1 MVRNISKAMVA
12 LGKQKEKKMKK
23 LILLVS
29 IAVAMFSQAASVSWA
44 SGVAIKGPSDAY
56 MAAGAIKMYVFEFA
70 SQAAYDAADIA
81 SLDVTKATL
90 SGATTKSTTGIT
102 LVDSTTYSAGNTI
115 YSAVVFT
122 ATDSGKDYYMGAK
135 FTDTVDDLGSDVGFG
150 SLKSKVGS
158 WTARGGST
166 DIPEPTSGI
175 LLLVG
180 GAMLALRRK
189 RA

>member
-1 MVRNISKAMVA
+1 MVA

-23 LILLVS
+23 LVLLAS
-29 IAVAMFSQAASVSWA
+29 IAVAAMTQAANVQWG
-44 SGVAIKGPSDAY
+44 SGSLIKGPSDAY
-56 MAAGAIKMYVFEFA
+56 MAAGDIKMYVFEFA

-90 SGATTKSTTGIT
+90 SGATTNSTTGIT
-102 LVDSTTYSAGNTI
+102 LVDSTTYGANDTI

-135 FTDTVDDLGSDVGFG
+135 FTDKVDALGGAVNFG

-166 DIPEPTSGI
+166 DIPEPTSAL

-180 GAMLALRRK
+180 GSMLALRRK

>member
-1 MVRNISKAMVA
+1 
-12 LGKQKEKKMKK
+12 MKK
-23 LILLVS
+23 LVLLAS
-29 IAVAMFSQAASVSWA
+29 IAVAAISQAAQVSWA
-44 SGVAIKGPSDAY
+44 SGAGIKGPSDAY
-56 MAAGAIKMYVFEFA
+56 MDAGAIKMYVFEFA

-102 LVDSTTYSAGNTI
+102 LVDSTTYGASDYI

-122 ATDSGKDYYMGAK
+122 ATDGGKDYYRGAK
-135 FTDTVDDLGSDVGFG
+135 LAVTQIDALGSDSNFTG
-150 SLKSKVGS
+150 LKTEGS
-158 WTARGGST
+158 WTLRGGSS
-166 DIPEPTSGI
+166 DIPEPTSAL

-180 GAMLALRRK
+180 GSMLALRRK

>member
-1 MVRNISKAMVA
+1 
-12 LGKQKEKKMKK
+12 MKK
-23 LILLVS
+23 LVLLAS
-29 IAVAMFSQAASVSWA
+29 ITVAMFSQAAQVSWA
-44 SGVAIKGPSDAY
+44 SGAGIKGPGGSY
-56 MAAGAIKMYVFEFA
+56 MDAGAIKMYVFEFA

-81 SLDVTKATL
+81 SLDVTKAAL

-102 LVDSTTYSAGNTI
+102 LVDSTTYSASDYI

-122 ATDSGKDYYMGAK
+122 VTEGGKDYYMGAK
-135 FTDTVDDLGSDVGFG
+135 FTDQVDALDGAVNFA

-158 WTARGGST
+158 WTASGGS

-180 GAMLALRRK
+180 SAMLELRRK

>member
-1 MVRNISKAMVA
+1 MVV

-23 LILLVS
+23 LVLLAS
-29 IAVAMFSQAASVSWA
+29 IAVAAISQAAQVSWA
-44 SGVAIKGPSDAY
+44 SGAGIKGPSDAY
-56 MAAGAIKMYVFEFA
+56 MDAGAIKMYVFEFA

-90 SGATTKSTTGIT
+90 SGATTKSSASIT
-102 LVDSTTYSAGNTI
+102 LKDTTTYGANATI

-135 FTDTVDDLGSDVGFG
+135 FTDTVDALDSGVTFG

-166 DIPEPTSGI
+166 DIPEPTSAL

-180 GAMLALRRK
+180 GSMLALRRK

>member
-1 MVRNISKAMVA
+1 
-12 LGKQKEKKMKK
+12 MKK
-23 LILLVS
+23 LILLAS

-44 SGVAIKGPSDAY
+44 SGAGIKGPSDSY
-56 MAAGAIKMYVFEFA
+56 MAAGAIKMYIFQFA
-70 SQAAYDAADIA
+70 TEAAYNAADIA
-81 SLDVTKATL
+81 SLDVATAAL

-102 LVDSTTYSAGNTI
+102 LVDSTTYGAGDAI

-122 ATDSGKDYYMGAK
+122 VTDAGKDYYMGAK
-135 FTDTVDDLGSDVGFG
+135 LPMQEVDALDGAVNFT
-150 SLKSKVGS
+150 SLKSKGT

-189 RA
+189 RG

>member
-1 MVRNISKAMVA
+1 MVA
-12 LGKQKEKKMKK
+12 LGKNKEKKMKK
-23 LILLVS
+23 LVLLAS
-29 IAVAMFSQAASVSWA
+29 IVAATMSQAASVTWA
-44 SGVAIKGPSDAY
+44 SGALIKGPSDAY

-81 SLDVTKATL
+81 SLDVSGATL
-90 SGATTKSTTGIT
+90 SGATTKSTAAIS
-102 LVDSTTYSAGNTI
+102 LVDTTSYGPGDTI
-115 YSAVVFT
+115 YSAVIFT
-122 ATDSGKDYYMGAK
+122 TTDSGKDYYMGAK
-135 FTDTVDDLGSDVGFG
+135 FTATVNDLDGDVSFA

-158 WTARGGST
+158 WTTSGGST

-180 GAMLALRRK
+180 GAMLALRRR

>member
-1 MVRNISKAMVA
+1 
-12 LGKQKEKKMKK
+12 MKK
-23 LILLVS
+23 LVLLAG
-29 IAVAMFSQAASVSWA
+29 IAVAALSQAASVSWA
-44 SGVAIKGPSDAY
+44 SGAGIKGPSDSY
-56 MAAGAIKMYVFEFA
+56 MAAGAIKMYIFQFA
-70 SQAAYDAADIA
+70 TEAAYNAADIA
-81 SLDVTKATL
+81 SLDVASATL

-102 LVDSTTYSAGNTI
+102 LVDSTTYGAGDTI

-122 ATDSGKDYYMGAK
+122 VTDGGKDYYRGAK
-135 FTDTVDDLGSDVGFG
+135 LAVQEVDALDGAVNFTA
-150 SLKSKVGS
+150 LKSEGS

-180 GAMLALRRK
+180 SAMLALRRR